1 MEDRI
6 EIVNNIKEYKKKA
19 NRHIHYLKV
28 LFFIVFIVL
37 GEIDFYETQTQYA
50 ITVFIVIFNIAFI
63 QNMINNLEIP
73 KDNSEDE

>member
-1 MEDRI
+1 MENRI

-50 ITVFIVIFNIAFI
+50 VTVFIVIFNIAFI

-73 KDNSEDE
+73 KDNNEDE